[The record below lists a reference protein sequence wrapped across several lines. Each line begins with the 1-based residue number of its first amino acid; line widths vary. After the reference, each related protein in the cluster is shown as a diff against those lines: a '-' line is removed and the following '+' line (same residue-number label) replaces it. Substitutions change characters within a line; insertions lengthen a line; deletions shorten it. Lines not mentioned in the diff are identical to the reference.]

1 MSWEKLNNVILDV
14 GWYLSLRNEKR
25 WKEKKEIK
33 YKIVRVKIYNLIIF
47 MVISVIGV
55 EIVFIYY
62 LV

>member
-55 EIVFIYY
+55 EIIFIYY